1 VTKIR
6 KLPLTRLKKAA
17 EHARKSVI
25 FVGENRYKPE
35 NLLLIMAQFGKGYAK
50 RSTPSYFMAIVG
62 VSVVLFLLGLLGWI
76 VINANKLGQ
85 NFREN
90 VEVQVYVRENV
101 SSRDSAALVQYIGS
115 KPYVKSY
122 EYLTKELA
130 KQRFISDGNKDW
142 GTVLDKNPLPASVN
156 FKIRSVYA
164 NPDSLAKI
172 KADLVQN
179 IAVSEVQYNQV
190 LVSSLNNIIN
200 EVSLVLLGV
209 VIGISI
215 LVIILIDNT
224 IRLAM
229 FSNRFLIKTM
239 QMVGATRWF
248 IAKPMDVRALINGA
262 ISGIIAIGGIVGV
275 IVISEKL
282 VPEIRA
288 LRDYG
293 LLSAM
298 FIVIVLLGISISFI
312 STHRSVLK
320 YLKMK
325 LDDLY

>member
-1 VTKIR
+1 
-6 KLPLTRLKKAA
+6 
-17 EHARKSVI
+17 
-25 FVGENRYKPE
+25 
-35 NLLLIMAQFGKGYAK
+35 MAQFGKGYAK

-101 SSRDSAALVQYIGS
+101 SARDSAALVQYVAAQ
-115 KPYVKSY
+115 PYVKSY

-130 KQRFISDGNKDW
+130 KQRFIQDGNKDW

-156 FKIRSVYA
+156 FKIRSEYA
-164 NPDSLAKI
+164 NPDSLSKI
-172 KADLVQN
+172 RTDLNQN

-190 LVSSLNNIIN
+190 LVSSLNTIIRKITFI
-200 EVSLVLLGV
+200 LLAV
-209 VIGISI
+209 AIVISI

-262 ISGIIAIGGIVGV
+262 LSGIIAIAGIIGV
-275 IVISEKL
+275 IFVTERWL
-282 VPEIRA
+282 PEIRA
-288 LRDYG
+288 LRDYA

-298 FIVIVLLGISISFI
+298 FFVIVLLGICISFI

>member
-1 VTKIR
+1 
-6 KLPLTRLKKAA
+6 
-17 EHARKSVI
+17 
-25 FVGENRYKPE
+25 
-35 NLLLIMAQFGKGYAK
+35 MAQFGKGYAK

-85 NFREN
+85 NFKEN

-101 SSRDSAALVQYIGS
+101 SPKDSAVLVQYIAS
-115 KPYVKSY
+115 QPYVKSY
-122 EYLTKELA
+122 KYMTKELA
-130 KQRFISDGNKDW
+130 KQQFMAEGNKDW
-142 GTVLDKNPLPASVN
+142 GTVLDKNPLPASVDFN
-156 FKIRSVYA
+156 IRSEYA
-164 NPDSLAKI
+164 NTDSLTRIRTA
-172 KADLVQN
+172 LSQN
-179 IAVSEVQYNQV
+179 IAVSEVQYNQS
-190 LVSSLNNIIN
+190 LVSNLNNIIN
-200 EVSLVLLGV
+200 KVSLILLAV
-209 VIGISI
+209 AIVISV

-248 IAKPMDVRALINGA
+248 IAKPMDVRAIINGA
-262 ISGIIAIGGIVGV
+262 LSGIIAVGGILGV
-275 IVISEKL
+275 ILVSERWL
-282 VPEIRA
+282 PEIRA
-288 LRDYG
+288 LRDYT
-293 LLSAM
+293 LLSTM
-298 FIVIVLLGISISFI
+298 FLVIILLGICISFV

>member
-1 VTKIR
+1 
-6 KLPLTRLKKAA
+6 
-17 EHARKSVI
+17 
-25 FVGENRYKPE
+25 
-35 NLLLIMAQFGKGYAK
+35 MAQFGKGYAK

-85 NFREN
+85 TFREN
-90 VEVQVYVRENV
+90 IEVQVYVRENL
-101 SSRDSAALVQYIGS
+101 SSKDSAALVQYVAAQ
-115 KPYVKSY
+115 PYVKSY
-122 EYLTKELA
+122 EFLTKDLA
-130 KQRFISDGNKDW
+130 RKRFNSDGNADW
-142 GTVLDKNPLPASVN
+142 GHVLDKNPLPASVN
-156 FKIRSVYA
+156 FKIRSQYA
-164 NPDSLAKI
+164 NPDSLSRI

-179 IAVSEVQYNQV
+179 LAVSEVQYNKF
-190 LVSSLNNIIN
+190 LVSNLNNIIN
-200 EVSLVLLGV
+200 EVSLVLLCV

-248 IAKPMDVRALINGA
+248 IAKPMDMRALINGA
-262 ISGIIAIGGIVGV
+262 ISGVLAIGGIIGV
-275 IVISEKL
+275 IFLSEML
-282 VPEIRA
+282 IPEIKA
-288 LRDYG
+288 LRDYF

-312 STHRSVLK
+312 STHRSIQK